1 MNEKNHPEDYT
12 FRFTIRETIGLILAF
27 CGDHEVTDAE
37 QLLLDAASDAVRLQL
52 IEQNFHESL
61 GDQVWWDQHSP
72 NPPASRQPR

>member
-37 QLLLDAASDAVRLQL
+37 AAAPRRGVRRRAPAADRAELSRVARRSAVVGSELSEPSR
-52 IEQNFHESL
+52 
-61 GDQVWWDQHSP
+61 V
-72 NPPASRQPR
+72 ASA